1 MALENI
7 SNRLRSASSSRVFF
21 GDVVYSTGGRFG
33 PRVQHDYQL
42 LVMVEG
48 QVEITVDGAT
58 RKMVAGQMGLLLPG
72 MQEGFYFQD
81 VVKSHHTWC
90 AIRPSLVPAELA
102 EGCQRA
108 ASVLPLSRRF
118 DQLIEVGL
126 ALPLTTGTQAHELID
141 ALGLAALQAYL
152 FTDTRQYHRATD
164 EPDALRRVLAWL
176 GQAGEAKVDLPIL
189 AKAAGVSSAQLVK
202 LFKLHLG
209 TTPLRYVWEMRTRRG
224 AQLLRETGLT
234 VGEVA
239 FRCGFQTPFHFSRWV
254 KQLYGVSPKDFRSRE
269 WGRE

>member
-81 VVKSHHTWC
+81 GVKSNHTWC
-90 AIRPSLVPAELA
+90 AIRP
-102 EGCQRA
+102 
-108 ASVLPLSRRF
+108 
-118 DQLIEVGL
+118 
-126 ALPLTTGTQAHELID
+126 
-141 ALGLAALQAYL
+141 
-152 FTDTRQYHRATD
+152 
-164 EPDALRRVLAWL
+164 
-176 GQAGEAKVDLPIL
+176 
-189 AKAAGVSSAQLVK
+189 
-202 LFKLHLG
+202 
-209 TTPLRYVWEMRTRRG
+209 
-224 AQLLRETGLT
+224 
-234 VGEVA
+234 
-239 FRCGFQTPFHFSRWV
+239 
-254 KQLYGVSPKDFRSRE
+254 
-269 WGRE
+269 